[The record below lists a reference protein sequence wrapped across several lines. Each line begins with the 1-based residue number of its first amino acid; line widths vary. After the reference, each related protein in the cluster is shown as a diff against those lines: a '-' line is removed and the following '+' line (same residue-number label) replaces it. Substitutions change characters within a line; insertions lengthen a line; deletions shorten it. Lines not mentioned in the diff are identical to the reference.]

1 MENIINIS
9 DKTTPKLNVITANDT
24 GSLKLR
30 SPSSSMKSPSSLK
43 SPSLK
48 SPSLKSV
55 NFGPGD
61 PLLAHTSNEFVNKN
75 QILESYKLLLSYLK
89 SYR

>member
-1 MENIINIS
+1 MCIRDRAWTDIARFSKENI
-9 DKTTPKLNVITANDT
+9 PA
-24 GSLKLR
+24 
-30 SPSSSMKSPSSLK
+30 
-43 SPSLK
+43 
-48 SPSLKSV
+48 V